1 MLKYTVSKKVSKKIL
16 VKPTYAEK
24 NASVIEKGL
33 LPPPPPPKKKKISSS
48 ACSSHSIN
56 CIATHIDDML
66 IYGLFGETDLQNICI
81 LLTKR
86 RHLIWQRYT
95 SHPQNRFTKSITG
108 IPLRVA
114 VI

>member
-1 MLKYTVSKKVSKKIL
+1 
-16 VKPTYAEK
+16 
-24 NASVIEKGL
+24 
-33 LPPPPPPKKKKISSS
+33 
-48 ACSSHSIN
+48 
-56 CIATHIDDML
+56 ML